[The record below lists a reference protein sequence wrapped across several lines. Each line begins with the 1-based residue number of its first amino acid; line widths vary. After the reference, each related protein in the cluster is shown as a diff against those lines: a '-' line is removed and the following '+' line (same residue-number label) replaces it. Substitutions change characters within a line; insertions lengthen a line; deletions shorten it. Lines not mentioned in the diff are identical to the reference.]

1 MLLCVLDIVVVQ
13 VTLEGQS
20 SGFFGERV
28 KFTCCFHDFGTKI
41 IGAQTYACAAYYQES
56 GPNLFQLMAAVPGQE
71 DSEPT
76 SGSGNVAINGIKL
89 GSTNWVNSE
98 FDGQSLYVVLS
109 TRPTTYLL
117 VRRLDTCKRPSNDGD
132 VSSVHLRRV
141 YCCCCL
147 RWILQAGLEASFRQV
162 AGRSPKRTSRPI

>member
-1 MLLCVLDIVVVQ
+1 MVQ

-56 GPNLFQLMAAVPGQE
+56 GPNLFQLMAAAPGVQH
-71 DSEPT
+71 SEP
-76 SGSGNVAINGIKL
+76 GARSGNVAINGIKL

-98 FDGQSLYVVLS
+98 FDGQSIFVPLS
-109 TRPTTYLL
+109 THLSIQVL
-117 VRRLDTCKRPSNDGD
+117 MRR
-132 VSSVHLRRV
+132 
-141 YCCCCL
+141 
-147 RWILQAGLEASFRQV
+147 
-162 AGRSPKRTSRPI
+162 